1 MGIWCENINFAKCYI
16 FVLYYPEKP
25 NNIVESLIPK
35 RFPHAKIENKR
46 LLDKICYNDNIL
58 S

>member
-1 MGIWCENINFAKCYI
+1 MPVVVAGFGS
-16 FVLYYPEKP
+16 VDVYYPEKP